1 MYLYPQSEPAGPTAG
16 RFARR
21 KGPPMTSVRI
31 AIRPVRRRVAQWQE
45 TLHEVAS
52 ALGLVPEDE
61 LL

>member
-1 MYLYPQSEPAGPTAG
+1 
-16 RFARR
+16 
-21 KGPPMTSVRI
+21 MTSVRI